1 MKRSF
6 DQRRQEARGGGFGG
20 GGGVVPDDDSFPIE
34 NDENSENPGAGRRD
48 GSKEISVRGMDPASD
63 PSYVR
68 PAGMSSEHVEHRRRY
83 ERRIK
88 ENRYGDFDVIPQWQ
102 ER

>member
-1 MKRSF
+1 
-6 DQRRQEARGGGFGG
+6 
-20 GGGVVPDDDSFPIE
+20 VVPDDDVFPPTGE
-34 NDENSENPGAGRRD
+34 NDENADGSHGERSRD
-48 GSKEISVRGMDPASD
+48 GSKGKGVAVRGSDRGHDDPN
-63 PSYVR
+63 YVR

-88 ENRYGDFDVIPQWQ
+88 ENRYGDFDVIPQWH

>member
-1 MKRSF
+1 M
-6 DQRRQEARGGGFGG
+6 
-20 GGGVVPDDDSFPIE
+20 VPDDDALPVGE
-34 NDENSENPGAGRRD
+34 NDENADRVGERSRG
-48 GSKEISVRGMDPASD
+48 GSKGVAVLGLDPASD
-63 PSYVR
+63 PNYVR

-88 ENRYGDFDVIPQWQ
+88 ENRYGDFDVIPQWH